1 MRLKKYQQ
9 QLKKEDF
16 MANSLK
22 VWSHEILANWNEQL
36 VYKIKKR
43 CY

>member
-22 VWSHEILANWNEQL
+22 VWSNEILANWNEL
-36 VYKIKKR
+36 
-43 CY
+43 